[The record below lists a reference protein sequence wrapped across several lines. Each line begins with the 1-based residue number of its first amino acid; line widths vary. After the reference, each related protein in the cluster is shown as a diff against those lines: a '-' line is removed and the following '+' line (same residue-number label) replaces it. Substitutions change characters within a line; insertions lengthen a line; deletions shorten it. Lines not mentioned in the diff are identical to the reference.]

1 MGEPRST
8 EEGFAEGALAWL
20 CDHEVLIRTA
30 IVLRNADEQ
39 GALAA
44 LMSTR
49 ELTELRLAWEFL
61 LSLDLG
67 QEIERAL
74 AKAGIPEMLIE
85 ACCQAL
91 WGLGEPSTG
100 LVAVSAGGLR

>member
-8 EEGFAEGALAWL
+8 EEGFADGASAWL
-20 CDHEVLIRTA
+20 RDHEVLIRAA
-30 IVLRNADEQ
+30 IILRNADEQ
-39 GALAA
+39 GGLAA
-44 LMSTR
+44 LLSTR

-67 QEIERAL
+67 QQVEGAL
-74 AKAGIPEMLIE
+74 AKAGIPEILIQ

-91 WGLGEPSTG
+91 WGLGEPTTG
-100 LVAVSAGGLR
+100 VVAVSAGGVR